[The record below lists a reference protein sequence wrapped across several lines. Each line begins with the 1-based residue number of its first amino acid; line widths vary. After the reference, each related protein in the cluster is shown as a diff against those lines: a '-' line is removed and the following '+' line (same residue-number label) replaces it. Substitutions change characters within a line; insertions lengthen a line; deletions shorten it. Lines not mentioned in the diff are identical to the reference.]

1 MLGGAPIIPNFRSSQ
16 CFEEQAE
23 YDALMN
29 AALVGASHE
38 EAQRFVSTLFE
49 TRPLYD
55 SSDVS
60 TYCQSAEYEAL
71 NRPRGFIIKKVEEKV
86 PNICFNEAMS
96 IGRQNVS

>member
-1 MLGGAPIIPNFRSSQ
+1 
-16 CFEEQAE
+16 
-23 YDALMN
+23 MN

-86 PNICFNEAMS
+86 RNILLQRSDVDWPSECVIKTRKNLAHEKQKAALKS
-96 IGRQNVS
+96 GLLHR